1 MLIGLSEP
9 SDLLKHVVDAGAL
22 QHGPHRAAG
31 DDAGTGAGRLEQHD
45 PGGRLA
51 LHRVRDGLWIRG
63 TLKKFFLA
71 SSTPLAIA
79 AGTSL
84 ALP

>member
-1 MLIGLSEP
+1 M
-9 SDLLKHVVDAGAL
+9 DAGAL
-22 QHGPHRAAG
+22 QHGAHRATG
-31 DDAGTGAGRLEQHD
+31 DDAGTGSGRAQHD
-45 PGGRLA
+45 HARGLLA
-51 LHRVRDGLWIRG
+51 LDGVRDRALDAGHPENR
-63 TLKKFFLA
+63 FFA

>member
-1 MLIGLSEP
+1 
-9 SDLLKHVVDAGAL
+9 VDAGAL
-22 QHGPHRAAG
+22 EDGAHRATGDDTGTGSGRAQQ
-31 DDAGTGAGRLEQHD
+31 DDAGSGLTLD
-45 PGGRLA
+45 
-51 LHRVRDGLWIRG
+51 RVRDGALDPG
-63 TLKKFFLA
+63 TLKNAFLA

>member
-1 MLIGLSEP
+1 M
-9 SDLLKHVVDAGAL
+9 DAGAL
-22 QHGPHRAAG
+22 EHGRAHRAAG
-31 DDAGTGAGRLEQHD
+31 DDTGTGS
-45 PGGRLA
+45 GGTQQDDARGLLA
-51 LHRVRDGLWIRG
+51 LDRVRDGALDAG
-63 TLKKFFLA
+63 TRKNAFLA